1 MLAETVAIRSA
12 FMHINAQSLRSIAN
26 SIRYVTVVACIP
38 NLVVGNGWR
47 LTLYCRLSCMFV
59 ACLWVLLWVRLEV
72 ATRISRLCASLDCR
86 FTRLTDF
93 YFV

>member
-1 MLAETVAIRSA
+1 MLAETAAIRSA
-12 FMHINAQSLRSIAN
+12 FMKLFAQSLRSIAN

-38 NLVVGNGWR
+38 NIVVGNGWR
-47 LTLYCRLSCMFV
+47 LTLYCRLSSIFV
-59 ACLWVLLWVRLEV
+59 ACLWILLWVRLE